1 MVSPHKKQKPKMA
14 SLWPDMQPEQLNLAQ
29 AELLLSFPRILG
41 VHPELNTD
49 ITIQDGPYGPYVSY
63 QKKDGKSE
71 SRSLENHEQLLT
83 CTLEEALDLL
93 SRPAARKR
101 RSVQGPLTQLGVS
114 PLTKKEIEHILD
126 ESKKYISFNK
136 KKIKKINV
144 LEGRTIFN
152 LFFEDSTRT
161 RTSFEVAAKRLGA
174 DLINVVVKDSSINKG
189 ETLLDTMT
197 TINSMNPDVLIVRH
211 PEEGISKKISETVD
225 ASVINAGD
233 GSHEHPTQA
242 LLDALTIKNKFENF
256 SKLKI
261 AICGDILHSR
271 VARSNIIILS
281 KLGAKI
287 NVIGPKEWLP
297 KSLNKLPVNVY
308 TEMKKGLQNCDIVMM
323 LRIQKERIVGKI
335 MPNQKTYFKKYGLDY
350 NKLKYAKKNAF
361 VMHPG
366 PMNRGVEIDSKLADD
381 VTRSL
386 IQEQVAMGVAVRMA
400 CLDLIIKNRD
410 DFSK

>member
-1 MVSPHKKQKPKMA
+1 MNSKILKSGHIKLYKRENSKFWQMKIKLPKQKAIRSSSGTKILKEAEKIALNNYSLLNKENKIQIKKTLNNIFKKMHLVETA
-14 SLWPDMQPEQLNLAQ
+14 DLN
-29 AELLLSFPRILG
+29 
-41 VHPELNTD
+41 
-49 ITIQDGPYGPYVSY
+49 
-63 QKKDGKSE
+63 
-71 SRSLENHEQLLT
+71 
-83 CTLEEALDLL
+83 
-93 SRPAARKR
+93 
-101 RSVQGPLTQLGVS
+101 
-114 PLTKKEIEHILD
+114 KKEIEFILD
-126 ESKKYISFNK
+126 EAQKFISFNK
-136 KKIKKINV
+136 MKIKKNNL

-174 DLINVVVKDSSINKG
+174 DLINVAVKDSSINKG

-197 TINSMNPDVLIVRH
+197 TINSMNPDVLIIRH
-211 PEEGISKKISETVD
+211 PDEGISKKISMNVD
-225 ASVINAGD
+225 ACVINAGD

-242 LLDALTIKNKFENF
+242 LLDALTIKNRFKNF
-256 SKLKI
+256 NKLQI

-297 KSLNKLPVNVY
+297 KNIKKLPVTVF
-308 TEMKKGLQNCDIVMM
+308 TDMKKGLKNCDIVMM

-335 MPNQKTYFKKYGLDY
+335 MPNQKTYFNKYGLDY
-350 NKLKYAKKNAF
+350 NKLKYAKENAF

-366 PMNRGVEIDSKLADD
+366 PMNRGFEIDSKLADD

-386 IQEQVAMGVAVRMA
+386 IQEQVAMGVAIRMA
-400 CLDLIIKNRD
+400 CLVILTKNRD
-410 DFSK
+410 NVLKS

>member
-1 MVSPHKKQKPKMA
+1 MKSKLLKSGHIKLYKRENSNYWQLKIKLPKIKAIRISTGSKILNDAEKIALKYYSTLINKTNISIKKSK
-14 SLWPDMQPEQLNLAQ
+14 NI
-29 AELLLSFPRILG
+29 F
-41 VHPELNTD
+41 
-49 ITIQDGPYGPYVSY
+49 
-63 QKKDGKSE
+63 KKIHLVE
-71 SRSLENHEQLLT
+71 T
-83 CTLEEALDLL
+83 ADL
-93 SRPAARKR
+93 
-101 RSVQGPLTQLGVS
+101 
-114 PLTKKEIEHILD
+114 KKNEIEFILN
-126 ESKKYISFNK
+126 ESTKFIAFNK
-136 KKIKKINV
+136 KRIKKLNL

-197 TINSMNPDVLIVRH
+197 TINSMNPDILIVRH
-211 PEEGISKKISETVD
+211 PEDGISKKISNTID

-242 LLDALTIKNKFENF
+242 LLDALTIKNKFKDF

-297 KSLNKLPVNVY
+297 KNIKKLPVKVFTN
-308 TEMKKGLQNCDIVMM
+308 MKMGLHNCDIVMM

-335 MPNQKTYFKKYGLDY
+335 MQNQKTYFKKYGLDY

-381 VTRSL
+381 ITRSL

-410 DFSK
+410 NLVSK

>member
-1 MVSPHKKQKPKMA
+1 MNSKILKSGHIKLYKRENSKFWQMKIKLPKQKAIRSSSGTKILKEAEKIALNNYSLLNKENKIQIKKTLNNIFKKMHLVETA
-14 SLWPDMQPEQLNLAQ
+14 DLN
-29 AELLLSFPRILG
+29 
-41 VHPELNTD
+41 
-49 ITIQDGPYGPYVSY
+49 
-63 QKKDGKSE
+63 
-71 SRSLENHEQLLT
+71 
-83 CTLEEALDLL
+83 
-93 SRPAARKR
+93 
-101 RSVQGPLTQLGVS
+101 
-114 PLTKKEIEHILD
+114 KKEIEFILD
-126 ESKKYISFNK
+126 EAQKFISFNK
-136 KKIKKINV
+136 MKIKKNNL

-174 DLINVVVKDSSINKG
+174 DLINVAVKDSSINKG

-197 TINSMNPDVLIVRH
+197 TINSMNPDVLIIRH
-211 PEEGISKKISETVD
+211 PDEGISKKISMNVD
-225 ASVINAGD
+225 ACVINAGD

-242 LLDALTIKNKFENF
+242 LLDALTIKNRFKNF
-256 SKLKI
+256 NKLLI

-297 KSLNKLPVNVY
+297 KNIKKLPVTVF
-308 TEMKKGLQNCDIVMM
+308 TDMKKGLKNCDIVMM

-335 MPNQKTYFKKYGLDY
+335 MPNQKTYFNKYGLDY
-350 NKLKYAKKNAF
+350 NKLKYAKENAF

-366 PMNRGVEIDSKLADD
+366 PMNRGFEIDSKLADD

-386 IQEQVAMGVAVRMA
+386 IQEQVAMGVAIRMA
-400 CLDLIIKNRD
+400 CLDILIKNRD
-410 DFSK
+410 NVLRS

>member
-1 MVSPHKKQKPKMA
+1 MKSIFLESGHIKLYKRENSQYWQMKLKLPKQRAIRSSTGSKILKEAKKIALKNY
-14 SLWPDMQPEQLNLAQ
+14 S
-29 AELLLSFPRILG
+29 SFGISNKIKKTSKNIYKKIHL
-41 VHPELNTD
+41 VETADLNT
-49 ITIQDGPYGPYVSY
+49 
-63 QKKDGKSE
+63 
-71 SRSLENHEQLLT
+71 
-83 CTLEEALDLL
+83 
-93 SRPAARKR
+93 
-101 RSVQGPLTQLGVS
+101 
-114 PLTKKEIEHILD
+114 KEIEFILD
-126 ESKKYISFNK
+126 EAKKFINFNK
-136 KKIKKINV
+136 KRVKKSNL

-161 RTSFEVAAKRLGA
+161 RTSFEVAAKRLSA

-211 PEEGISKKISETVD
+211 PEEGISKRISNNVD
-225 ASVINAGD
+225 ACVINAGD

-242 LLDALTIKNKFENF
+242 LLDALTIKNRFNNF
-256 SKLKI
+256 SKLQI

-281 KLGAKI
+281 KLGAKV
-287 NVIGPKEWLP
+287 NVIGPKQWLP
-297 KSLNKLPVNVY
+297 KNINKLPVEVY
-308 TEMKKGLQNCDIVMM
+308 TDMKKGLKNCDIVMM

-335 MPNQKTYFKKYGLDY
+335 MPNQKTYFNKYGLDY

-381 VTRSL
+381 ITRSL
-386 IQEQVAMGVAVRMA
+386 IQEQVAMGVAIRMA
-400 CLDLIIKNRD
+400 CLDILIKNRD
-410 DFSK
+410 NVLSY

>member
-1 MVSPHKKQKPKMA
+1 MNSKFLKSGHIKLYKRENSKYWQMKIKLPKIKAIRSSTGSKILKDAESIALKYYSSLSSKINIKLNRTKNIFKKIH
-14 SLWPDMQPEQLNLAQ
+14 LVETND
-29 AELLLSFPRILG
+29 
-41 VHPELNTD
+41 
-49 ITIQDGPYGPYVSY
+49 
-63 QKKDGKSE
+63 
-71 SRSLENHEQLLT
+71 
-83 CTLEEALDLL
+83 
-93 SRPAARKR
+93 
-101 RSVQGPLTQLGVS
+101 
-114 PLTKKEIEHILD
+114 LTKKEIEHILD

-211 PEEGISKKISETVD
+211 PEEGISKKISESVD

-242 LLDALTIKNKFENF
+242 LLDALTIKNKFKNF

-287 NVIGPKEWLP
+287 NVIGPKDWLP
-297 KSLNKLPVNVY
+297 KSLKKLPVNVY
-308 TEMKKGLQNCDIVMM
+308 TEMKKGLENCDIVMM

-366 PMNRGVEIDSKLADD
+366 PMNRGIEIDSKLADD

-400 CLDLIIKNRD
+400 CLGLIIKNRD
-410 DFSK
+410 NFAK

>member
-1 MVSPHKKQKPKMA
+1 MNSKTLKSGHIKLYKRENSKFWQMKIKLPKQKAIRSSSGTKILKEA
-14 SLWPDMQPEQLNLAQ
+14 EKIALNNYSLLNKKNKIQ
-29 AELLLSFPRILG
+29 IKKT
-41 VHPELNTD
+41 LNN
-49 ITIQDGPYGPYVSY
+49 IF
-63 QKKDGKSE
+63 KKIHLVE
-71 SRSLENHEQLLT
+71 T
-83 CTLEEALDLL
+83 ADLN
-93 SRPAARKR
+93 
-101 RSVQGPLTQLGVS
+101 
-114 PLTKKEIEHILD
+114 KKEIEFILD
-126 ESKKYISFNK
+126 EAQKFISFNK
-136 KKIKKINV
+136 MKIKKNNL

-174 DLINVVVKDSSINKG
+174 DLINVAVKDSSINKG

-197 TINSMNPDVLIVRH
+197 TINSMNPDVLIIRH
-211 PEEGISKKISETVD
+211 PDEGISKKISMNVD
-225 ASVINAGD
+225 ACVINAGD

-242 LLDALTIKNKFENF
+242 LLDALTIKNRFKNF
-256 SKLKI
+256 NKLLI

-297 KSLNKLPVNVY
+297 KNIKKLPVTVF
-308 TEMKKGLQNCDIVMM
+308 TDMKKGLKNCDIVMM

-335 MPNQKTYFKKYGLDY
+335 MPNQKTYFNKYGLDY
-350 NKLKYAKKNAF
+350 NKLKYAKENAF

-366 PMNRGVEIDSKLADD
+366 PMNRGFEIDSKLADD

-386 IQEQVAMGVAVRMA
+386 IQEQVAMGVAIRMA
-400 CLDLIIKNRD
+400 CLVILTKNRD
-410 DFSK
+410 NALKS

>member
-1 MVSPHKKQKPKMA
+1 MKSIFLESGHIKLYKRENSQYWQMKLKLPKQRAIRSSTGSKILKEAKKIALKNY
-14 SLWPDMQPEQLNLAQ
+14 S
-29 AELLLSFPRILG
+29 SFGISNKIKKTSKNIYKKIHL
-41 VHPELNTD
+41 VETADLNT
-49 ITIQDGPYGPYVSY
+49 
-63 QKKDGKSE
+63 
-71 SRSLENHEQLLT
+71 
-83 CTLEEALDLL
+83 
-93 SRPAARKR
+93 
-101 RSVQGPLTQLGVS
+101 
-114 PLTKKEIEHILD
+114 KEIEFILD
-126 ESKKYISFNK
+126 EAKKFINFNK
-136 KKIKKINV
+136 KRVKKSNL

-174 DLINVVVKDSSINKG
+174 DLINVAVKDSSINKG

-211 PEEGISKKISETVD
+211 PEEGISKRISNNVD
-225 ASVINAGD
+225 ACVINAGD

-242 LLDALTIKNKFENF
+242 LLDALTIMNRFNNF
-256 SKLKI
+256 SKLQI

-281 KLGAKI
+281 KLGAKV
-287 NVIGPKEWLP
+287 NVIGPKQWLP
-297 KSLNKLPVNVY
+297 KNINKLPVEVY
-308 TEMKKGLQNCDIVMM
+308 TDMKKGLKNCDIVMM

-335 MPNQKTYFKKYGLDY
+335 MPNQKTYFNKYGLDY

-381 VTRSL
+381 ITRSL
-386 IQEQVAMGVAVRMA
+386 IQEQVAMGVAIRMA
-400 CLDLIIKNRD
+400 CLDILIKNRD
-410 DFSK
+410 NVISY

>member
-1 MVSPHKKQKPKMA
+1 M
-14 SLWPDMQPEQLNLAQ
+14 NT
-29 AELLLSFPRILG
+29 RILKSG
-41 VHPELNTD
+41 HIKLYKRENSRYWQMKLKLPKLKAIRSTTGSKILKEAEKIALN
-49 ITIQDGPYGPYVSY
+49 YYSY
-63 QKKDGKSE
+63 LSKKTKI
-71 SRSLENHEQLLT
+71 
-83 CTLEEALDLL
+83 
-93 SRPAARKR
+93 KIR
-101 RSVQGPLTQLGVS
+101 RTKNIFKKIHLVETAD
-114 PLTKKEIEHILD
+114 LTKKEIEHILN
-126 ESKKYISFNK
+126 EAKKYILFNK
-136 KKIKKINV
+136 KKIKHMNI

-197 TINSMNPDVLIVRH
+197 TINSMSPDVLIVRH

-225 ASVINAGD
+225 ASIINAGD

-242 LLDALTIKNKFENF
+242 LLDALTIKNKFNNF

-281 KLGAKI
+281 KLGSKI
-287 NVIGPKEWLP
+287 NVVGPKEWLP
-297 KSLNKLPVNVY
+297 KNLRKLPVRVF
-308 TEMKKGLQNCDIVMM
+308 TDMKKGLENCDIVMM

-335 MPNQKTYFKKYGLDY
+335 MPDQRSYFKKYGLDY

-381 VTRSL
+381 ITISL
-386 IQEQVAMGVAVRMA
+386 IQEQVALGVAVRMA

-410 DFSK
+410 NNVS

>member
-1 MVSPHKKQKPKMA
+1 MKSIFLESGHIKLYKRENSQYWQMKLKLPKQRAIRSSTGSKILKEAKKIALKNYSSFGISNKIKKTSKNIYKKIHLVETA
-14 SLWPDMQPEQLNLAQ
+14 DLN
-29 AELLLSFPRILG
+29 
-41 VHPELNTD
+41 
-49 ITIQDGPYGPYVSY
+49 
-63 QKKDGKSE
+63 
-71 SRSLENHEQLLT
+71 
-83 CTLEEALDLL
+83 
-93 SRPAARKR
+93 
-101 RSVQGPLTQLGVS
+101 
-114 PLTKKEIEHILD
+114 KKEIEFILD
-126 ESKKYISFNK
+126 EAKKFIYFNK
-136 KKIKKINV
+136 KRVKKSNL

-174 DLINVVVKDSSINKG
+174 DLINVAVKDSSINKG

-211 PEEGISKKISETVD
+211 PEEGISKRISNNVD
-225 ASVINAGD
+225 ACVINAGD

-242 LLDALTIKNKFENF
+242 LLDALTIMNRFNNF
-256 SKLKI
+256 SKLQI

-281 KLGAKI
+281 KLGAKV
-287 NVIGPKEWLP
+287 NVIGPKQWLP
-297 KSLNKLPVNVY
+297 KNINKLPVEVY
-308 TEMKKGLQNCDIVMM
+308 TDMKKGLKNCDIVMM

-335 MPNQKTYFKKYGLDY
+335 MPNQKTYFNKYGLDY

-381 VTRSL
+381 ITRSL
-386 IQEQVAMGVAVRMA
+386 IQEQVAMGVAIRMA
-400 CLDLIIKNRD
+400 CLDILIKNRD
-410 DFSK
+410 NVLSY

>member
-1 MVSPHKKQKPKMA
+1 MNSKILKSGHIKLYKRENSKFWQMKIKLPKQKAIRSSSGTKILKEAEKIALNNYSLLNKENKIKIKKTLNNIFKKMHLVETA
-14 SLWPDMQPEQLNLAQ
+14 DLN
-29 AELLLSFPRILG
+29 
-41 VHPELNTD
+41 
-49 ITIQDGPYGPYVSY
+49 
-63 QKKDGKSE
+63 
-71 SRSLENHEQLLT
+71 
-83 CTLEEALDLL
+83 
-93 SRPAARKR
+93 
-101 RSVQGPLTQLGVS
+101 
-114 PLTKKEIEHILD
+114 KKEIAFILD
-126 ESKKYISFNK
+126 EAQKFISFNK
-136 KKIKKINV
+136 MKIKKNNL

-174 DLINVVVKDSSINKG
+174 DLINVAVKDSSINKG

-197 TINSMNPDVLIVRH
+197 TINSMNPDVLIIRH
-211 PEEGISKKISETVD
+211 PDEGISKKISMNVD
-225 ASVINAGD
+225 ACVINAGD

-242 LLDALTIKNKFENF
+242 LLDALTIKNRFKNF
-256 SKLKI
+256 NKLLI

-297 KSLNKLPVNVY
+297 KNIKKLPVTVF
-308 TEMKKGLQNCDIVMM
+308 TDMKKGLKNCDIVMM

-335 MPNQKTYFKKYGLDY
+335 MPNQKTYFNKYGLDY
-350 NKLKYAKKNAF
+350 NKLKYAKENAF

-366 PMNRGVEIDSKLADD
+366 PMNRGFEIDSKLADD

-386 IQEQVAMGVAVRMA
+386 IQEQVAMGVAIRMA
-400 CLDLIIKNRD
+400 CLVILTKNRD
-410 DFSK
+410 NVLKS

>member
-1 MVSPHKKQKPKMA
+1 MDSKTLKSGHIKLYKRENSKFWQMKIKLPKQKAIRSSSGTKILKEAEKIALNNYSLLNKENKIKIKKTLNNIFKKMHLVETA
-14 SLWPDMQPEQLNLAQ
+14 DLN
-29 AELLLSFPRILG
+29 
-41 VHPELNTD
+41 
-49 ITIQDGPYGPYVSY
+49 
-63 QKKDGKSE
+63 
-71 SRSLENHEQLLT
+71 
-83 CTLEEALDLL
+83 
-93 SRPAARKR
+93 
-101 RSVQGPLTQLGVS
+101 
-114 PLTKKEIEHILD
+114 KKEIEFILD
-126 ESKKYISFNK
+126 EAQKFISFNK
-136 KKIKKINV
+136 MKIKKNNL

-174 DLINVVVKDSSINKG
+174 DLINVAVKDSSINKG

-197 TINSMNPDVLIVRH
+197 TINSMNPDVLIIRH
-211 PEEGISKKISETVD
+211 PDEGISKKISMNVD
-225 ASVINAGD
+225 ACVINAGD

-242 LLDALTIKNKFENF
+242 LLDALTIKNRFKNF
-256 SKLKI
+256 NKLLI

-297 KSLNKLPVNVY
+297 KNIKKLPVTVF
-308 TEMKKGLQNCDIVMM
+308 TDMKKGLKNCDIVMM

-335 MPNQKTYFKKYGLDY
+335 MPNQKTYFNKYGLDY
-350 NKLKYAKKNAF
+350 NKLKYAKENAF

-366 PMNRGVEIDSKLADD
+366 PMNRGFEIDSKLADD

-386 IQEQVAMGVAVRMA
+386 IQEQVAMGVAIRMA
-400 CLDLIIKNRD
+400 CLVILTKNRD
-410 DFSK
+410 NVLKS

>member
-1 MVSPHKKQKPKMA
+1 MNSKLLKSGHIKLYKRENSKYWQMKVKLPKLKAIRSSTGSKILKDAEKIALKYYSSISSKKNIKLKR
-14 SLWPDMQPEQLNLAQ
+14 SKNI
-29 AELLLSFPRILG
+29 F
-41 VHPELNTD
+41 
-49 ITIQDGPYGPYVSY
+49 
-63 QKKDGKSE
+63 KKIHLVETAD
-71 SRSLENHEQLLT
+71 
-83 CTLEEALDLL
+83 
-93 SRPAARKR
+93 
-101 RSVQGPLTQLGVS
+101 
-114 PLTKKEIEHILD
+114 LTKKEIEHILD
-126 ESKKYISFNK
+126 ESKKYITFNK

-233 GSHEHPTQA
+233 ASHEHPTQA

-308 TEMKKGLQNCDIVMM
+308 TEMKNGLQNCDIVMM

-366 PMNRGVEIDSKLADD
+366 PMNRGIEIDSKLADD

-410 DFSK
+410 DFRK

>member
-1 MVSPHKKQKPKMA
+1 MNSKLLNSGHIKLYKRENSKYWQMKVKLPKIKAIRLSTGSKILKDAEKIALKYYSSFSSKKNIHLKRTK
-14 SLWPDMQPEQLNLAQ
+14 NI
-29 AELLLSFPRILG
+29 F
-41 VHPELNTD
+41 
-49 ITIQDGPYGPYVSY
+49 
-63 QKKDGKSE
+63 KKIHLVETAD
-71 SRSLENHEQLLT
+71 
-83 CTLEEALDLL
+83 
-93 SRPAARKR
+93 
-101 RSVQGPLTQLGVS
+101 
-114 PLTKKEIEHILD
+114 LTKKEIEYILN

-211 PEEGISKKISETVD
+211 PEEGVSKKISESVN

-297 KSLNKLPVNVY
+297 KSLKKLPVNVY
-308 TEMKKGLQNCDIVMM
+308 TEMKKGLKNCDIVMM

-350 NKLKYAKKNAF
+350 SKLKYAKKNAF

-381 VTRSL
+381 ITRSL
-386 IQEQVAMGVAVRMA
+386 IQEQVAMGVAVRMT

-410 DFSK
+410 DFGK

>member
-1 MVSPHKKQKPKMA
+1 MKSKFLESGHIKLYKRENSKYWQMKIKLPKQKAIRSSTGSKILKESENIA
-14 SLWPDMQPEQLNLAQ
+14 LKYYSSLNIDNQFHINKSSKNIYKKIHLVETADLN
-29 AELLLSFPRILG
+29 
-41 VHPELNTD
+41 
-49 ITIQDGPYGPYVSY
+49 
-63 QKKDGKSE
+63 
-71 SRSLENHEQLLT
+71 
-83 CTLEEALDLL
+83 
-93 SRPAARKR
+93 
-101 RSVQGPLTQLGVS
+101 
-114 PLTKKEIEHILD
+114 KKEIEFLLN
-126 ESKKYISFNK
+126 ESKKFISFNK
-136 KKIKKINV
+136 KKIKKNN
-144 LEGRTIFN
+144 LLTGRTIFN

-174 DLINVVVKDSSINKG
+174 DLINVAVKDSSINKG

-197 TINSMNPDVLIVRH
+197 TINSMNPDVIIVRH
-211 PEEGISKKISETVD
+211 PEEGISKKISMKVD
-225 ASVINAGD
+225 SCVINAGD

-242 LLDALTIKNKFENF
+242 LLDALTIKNRFKKF
-256 SKLKI
+256 SKLQI

-297 KSLNKLPVNVY
+297 KNIKKLPVTVF
-308 TEMKKGLQNCDIVMM
+308 TDMKKGLKNCDIVMM

-335 MPNQKTYFKKYGLDY
+335 MPNQKIYFNKYGLDY

-386 IQEQVAMGVAVRMA
+386 IQEQVAMGVAIRMA
-400 CLDLIIKNRD
+400 CLDILIKNRD
-410 DFSK
+410 NAPKY

>member
-1 MVSPHKKQKPKMA
+1 MKSKLLKSGHIKLYKRENSNYWQMKIKLPKIKAIRESTGSKILNDAETIALKYYSLLIKKTNISLKRPK
-14 SLWPDMQPEQLNLAQ
+14 NI
-29 AELLLSFPRILG
+29 F
-41 VHPELNTD
+41 
-49 ITIQDGPYGPYVSY
+49 
-63 QKKDGKSE
+63 KKIHLVETND
-71 SRSLENHEQLLT
+71 
-83 CTLEEALDLL
+83 
-93 SRPAARKR
+93 
-101 RSVQGPLTQLGVS
+101 
-114 PLTKKEIEHILD
+114 LTKKEIEFILD
-126 ESKKYISFNK
+126 ESIKFVTFNK
-136 KKIKKINV
+136 RKVKKLNL

-197 TINSMNPDVLIVRH
+197 TINSMNPDILIVRH
-211 PEEGISKKISETVD
+211 PEEGISKRISNTVK

-242 LLDALTIKNKFENF
+242 LLDALTIKNKFKDF
-256 SKLKI
+256 TKLRI

-297 KSLNKLPVNVY
+297 KNIKQLPVKVFTN
-308 TEMKKGLQNCDIVMM
+308 MKKGLYNCDIVMM
-323 LRIQKERIVGKI
+323 LRIQKERIIGKI

-350 NKLKYAKKNAF
+350 NKLKYANKNAF

-366 PMNRGVEIDSKLADD
+366 PMNRGIEIDSDLADD
-381 VTRSL
+381 ITRSL

-410 DFSK
+410 NLVSN

>member
-1 MVSPHKKQKPKMA
+1 MKSIFLESGHIKLYKRENSQYWQMKIKLPKQKAIRSSTGSKILKEA
-14 SLWPDMQPEQLNLAQ
+14 KKIALKNYSSFEISNKIKKISKNIYKKIHLVETADLNA
-29 AELLLSFPRILG
+29 
-41 VHPELNTD
+41 
-49 ITIQDGPYGPYVSY
+49 
-63 QKKDGKSE
+63 
-71 SRSLENHEQLLT
+71 
-83 CTLEEALDLL
+83 
-93 SRPAARKR
+93 
-101 RSVQGPLTQLGVS
+101 
-114 PLTKKEIEHILD
+114 KEIKFILD
-126 ESKKYISFNK
+126 EAKKFINFNK
-136 KKIKKINV
+136 KKVKKSNL

-174 DLINVVVKDSSINKG
+174 DLINVAVKDSSINKG

-211 PEEGISKKISETVD
+211 PEEGISKRISNNVD
-225 ASVINAGD
+225 ACVINAGD

-242 LLDALTIKNKFENF
+242 LLDALTIKNRFNNF
-256 SKLKI
+256 SKLQI

-281 KLGAKI
+281 KLGAKV
-287 NVIGPKEWLP
+287 NVIGPKQWLP
-297 KSLNKLPVNVY
+297 KNINKLPVEVY
-308 TEMKKGLQNCDIVMM
+308 TDMKKGLKNCDIVMM

-335 MPNQKTYFKKYGLDY
+335 MPNQKTYFNKYGLDY

-381 VTRSL
+381 ITRSL
-386 IQEQVAMGVAVRMA
+386 IQEQVAMGVAIRMA
-400 CLDLIIKNRD
+400 CLDILIKNRD
-410 DFSK
+410 NVLSY